1 MKINKIIQYQDKV
14 LKLLSGKMEGFYLAG
29 GTALSRVYFNHR
41 LSLDL
46 DFFTQNFN
54 PDAIRK
60 IVANLEEAL
69 GKEIKLAG
77 QTAGKGRVRMVV
89 YYLAIDKEN
98 TLKMDFVEDWVKL
111 IKPLKSV
118 DGIDV
123 LSKEDI
129 YFRKILAIAG
139 FIESLDVVGRKRF
152 LGGREEAKDFYDLY
166 FLSHTFMSL
175 STFARTYCD
184 ASQREGLIRWFRT
197 YGRLDMKTG
206 IMELRAQTRPN
217 YNQMERHFKK
227 EIDRLIE
234 KEIEF

>member
-1 MKINKIIQYQDKV
+1 MMKKIIQYQDKV
-14 LKLLSGKMEGFYLAG
+14 LKLLSGKMKEFYLAG

-41 LSLDL
+41 FSLDL

-54 PDAIRK
+54 RDAISD
-60 IVANLEEAL
+60 IVGNLKKAL
-69 GKEIKLAG
+69 KKEIRLAG
-77 QTAGKGRVRMVV
+77 QTGGKGKVRMVV

-139 FIESLDVVGRKRF
+139 FIESLDVVGRKKF
-152 LGGREEAKDFYDLY
+152 SGGREEAKDFYDLY

-175 STFARTYCD
+175 SAFAWAYCD

-197 YGRLDMKTG
+197 YSRLDMKTG
-206 IMELRAQTRPN
+206 IMELRAQARPD
-217 YNQMERHFKK
+217 YNHLERHFKK
-227 EIDRLIE
+227 EIDKLIE
-234 KEIEF
+234 KEIGF